1 MSRGIIVFGAMG
13 TGKTTLGKELA
24 QLLNFRHLDLD
35 DYLFRWD
42 TEIPFTVMNS
52 KESRIERLLSD
63 IEEYP
68 HFVMSGQMWSIRK
81 TFESLFDLGVF
92 IIAPTEVRLE
102 RVRSRETFR
111 WGDRINF
118 GGDMHGIHQES
129 LFLTEQYDTGEP
141 PEVCLKRDEQWVTE
155 PPCPVL
161 RVDGTKSIA
170 ENAVWLVDKYSS
182 YVHN

>member
-1 MSRGIIVFGAMG
+1 M
-13 TGKTTLGKELA
+13 
-24 QLLNFRHLDLD
+24 
-35 DYLFRWD
+35 
-42 TEIPFTVMNS
+42 
-52 KESRIERLLSD
+52 
-63 IEEYP
+63 
-68 HFVMSGQMWSIRK
+68 
-81 TFESLFDLGVF
+81 GVF
-92 IIAPTEVRLE
+92 ITAPTEVRLE

-155 PPCPVL
+155 LPCPVL

-170 ENAVWLVDKYSS
+170 ENAVWLADKYSS